1 MKLSAHARVQE
12 EEKMPGRKPKPTPLK
27 VLEGNP
33 GKRPLNMDEPEYE
46 SIVSECPG
54 HLNDYAKEEWE
65 RIVALLSESGVL
77 TEVDTAS
84 LAGYC
89 QLYGRWVQLETDIMT
104 DGITVEENRFNK
116 DGDIISTKD
125 IMNPKV
131 TEARLTL
138 QQIRAFSTEFG
149 LTPSARSRL
158 SVEPKKKNIDPMEK
172 LLNG

>member
-1 MKLSAHARVQE
+1 MA
-12 EEKMPGRKPKPTPLK
+12 GRKPKPTKLK

-33 GKRPLNMDEPEYE
+33 GKRPLNMDEPEYD
-46 SIVSECPG
+46 SIESECPG

-89 QLYGRWVQLETDIMT
+89 QLYGRWVQLETDILT
-104 DGITVEENRFNK
+104 EGNTIEDNRFNK
-116 DGDIISTKD
+116 DGDIVSAKIT
-125 IMNPKV
+125 INPKV

-138 QQIRAFSTEFG
+138 QQMRAFSTEFG
-149 LTPSARSRL
+149 MTPSARTRL
-158 SVEPKKKNIDPMEK
+158 SVEPPKKEVDKMEAI
-172 LLNG
+172 LNG